1 MSRTFQRLLFLCF
14 NISVPFRNT
23 KQNFAYFSTKA
34 RSYPQSPR
42 FLNIINFNIYTKLYF
57 NILLVFYRRQE
68 GFIIRLRG
76 DGFFCRFHFTN
87 ARKFIKYPVLTLI
100 CLQTRIPLT
109 LFHPYPLSFAPPRF
123 ISNLPGSITHRV
135 MNSSQEQNSG

>member
-1 MSRTFQRLLFLCF
+1 MSRTFQRLLILCF

-34 RSYPQSPR
+34 QSYPQSPV

-68 GFIIRLRG
+68 GFIICLIG
-76 DGFFCRFHFTN
+76 DGFF
-87 ARKFIKYPVLTLI
+87 
-100 CLQTRIPLT
+100 LQIP
-109 LFHPYPLSFAPPRF
+109 FYKR
-123 ISNLPGSITHRV
+123 
-135 MNSSQEQNSG
+135 QEGYKIPCAYVDM